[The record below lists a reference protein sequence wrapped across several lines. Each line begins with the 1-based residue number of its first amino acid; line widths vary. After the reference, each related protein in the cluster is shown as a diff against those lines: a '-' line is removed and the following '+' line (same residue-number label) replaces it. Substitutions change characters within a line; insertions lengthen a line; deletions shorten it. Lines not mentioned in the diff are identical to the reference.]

1 MIEVERDLFEQTF
14 SPEESVAQHNSATP
28 SSDEKTLTFID
39 LFAGC
44 GGLSEGFLQ
53 SNRFAGIAH
62 IEWEKPMVDT
72 LRGRLVSHWG
82 ESFEDAE
89 KRVIHFDIQKTS
101 ELVYGNWASNSID
114 EYGNTNSHEVI
125 REGIK
130 GIVGS
135 QNVDVI
141 IGGPPCQAYS
151 IHGRA
156 QDPNSMNDDY
166 RNYLFESFIKV
177 VTEFSPKVFLF
188 ENVVGMLTAR
198 PGGKP
203 ITERIY
209 SAFDKAGY
217 KIYAPSE
224 LKQAVF
230 DTYDF
235 EVPQHRERV
244 IIIGVRK
251 DMPWAVSDF
260 YHEIHKQ
267 RSNKRFSVKDAIGN
281 FPKLFPLKASIKE
294 GRRRISH
301 TANLDINISQHDAR
315 YHSAR
320 DLAVFKD
327 WVSKD
332 LNKLPSKEKVQYY
345 KNVTGRDTL
354 YVKYRSLEWDKPSPT
369 VVAHL
374 QKDGFMFIH
383 PDAEQARSITIR
395 EAAALMS
402 FPMDY
407 QFVGSNASCF
417 KMIGNAVPVR
427 FARTLAAALYNVM
440 TRKV

>member
-1 MIEVERDLFEQTF
+1 MNEVGQDLFDHTF
-14 SPEESVAQHNSATP
+14 SSEDCVQQSDSVAP
-28 SSDEKTLTFID
+28 SSERKALTFVD

-53 SNRFAGIAH
+53 SNRFDGIAH
-62 IEWEKPMVDT
+62 VEWEKPMVDT
-72 LRGRLVSHWG
+72 LRERLVSYWG
-82 ESFEDAE
+82 EAIEEAQ

-101 ELVYGNWASNSID
+101 ELLYGNWSSSSTD
-114 EYGNTNSHEVI
+114 KYGGTNSYDVL
-125 REGIK
+125 RKGMK
-130 GIVGS
+130 GIVGT
-135 QNVDVI
+135 QDVDVI

-166 RNYLFESFIKV
+166 RNYLFESFIRV
-177 VTEFSPKVFLF
+177 VSEFKPKVFLF

-209 SAFDKAGY
+209 SAFDNAGY
-217 KIYAPSE
+217 KTYTPSE

-251 DMPWAVSDF
+251 DMPWEVADF
-260 YHEIHKQ
+260 YHEIDKQ
-267 RSNKRFSVKDAIGN
+267 RSFKRFSVKDAIGK

-294 GRRRISH
+294 GRRNISH
-301 TANLDINISQHDAR
+301 TANPDINISQHDAR

-320 DLAVFKD
+320 DIAVFKD
-327 WVSKD
+327 WVSNN
-332 LNKLPSKEKVQYY
+332 LNKLSSKEKVQYY
-345 KNVTGRDTL
+345 KDVTGRDTL
-354 YVKYRSLEWDKPSPT
+354 YIKYRSLDWDKPSPT
-369 VVAHL
+369 IVAHL

-395 EAAALMS
+395 EAATLMS
-402 FPMDY
+402 FPVDY

-427 FARTLAAALYNVM
+427 FARTLAVSLFNVM